1 MDLPRTAYGQS
12 RSGGATTLR
21 TMLRG
26 DLIFFRIDRNVIS
39 HVGIYV
45 GKGEFVHAPGSGKYI
60 RTDSIDNPWWRRRV
74 QTVRRVLQ
82 APRLA
87 G

>member
-1 MDLPRTAYGQS
+1 
-12 RSGGATTLR
+12 
-21 TMLRG
+21 
-26 DLIFFRIDRNVIS
+26 
-39 HVGIYV
+39 VGIYV